1 MEKELIK
8 SEVHELNKVEK
19 VIAVR
24 SVANEAYTEL
34 EKGIYRTLKTYTN
47 VHRGSGHYSMITTR
61 LYEMARDLVIDYLGL
76 DKNQY
81 EVIFG
86 TPQSVAPL
94 IKRLEAGSY
103 QLLSSNDLG
112 LSLGVRA
119 LAVKKERLPKGRPF
133 ITGGGSARLISQDW
147 VVWAAS
153 PDKFEAGT
161 PAIINIITFAKALW
175 MKRQGSTDL
184 FWESSAVNYTPEEV
198 LYQDDLEQY
207 EGSEL
212 LDQLLPTLIGKN
224 IKVPTMAGD
233 RPYINLDNSAST
245 PAFMPVLDAFYKT
258 WRQSEQ
264 SKQAIIEEV
273 KSICAQVLN
282 APLDDYDMIF
292 TSNTTEAINL
302 AAESMNNEPEVG
314 FAPVVL
320 STLIEHS
327 SNDLPWRMLPHCS
340 VLRLTTDADGFVD
353 LKELE
358 TLLKEYND
366 KCHHGN
372 KRIRLLAIS
381 GASNVLGVCNKLA
394 NISKV
399 VHKYGVAL
407 LVDAA
412 QLIAHRSID
421 IEGSGIDY
429 LAFSAHK
436 VYAPFGSGMLI
447 ARKGLLNFST
457 AEKKAISSSGEE
469 NAGGIAALG
478 KALMLMKRIGMD
490 VIQQKEQE
498 LTKRALT
505 GMAGIP
511 GLKVYGNKGLD
522 SASFAHKIGVIVFSM
537 KSMLPSRLANELAVR
552 RGIGV
557 RSGCHCAHM
566 TVKQL
571 LHIPH
576 ALENFQR
583 LLLNVFPK
591 LSLPGLVRVSFGIE
605 NSKEDIDTL
614 INELRKIAGQ
624 SPSSPASSTAAESKG
639 IFVFSKEEVQ
649 LQIDDLIKDI
659 STKVYDMQ

>member
-8 SEVHELNKVEK
+8 SEVLELNKVEK

-24 SVANEAYTEL
+24 NVANEAYTEL
-34 EKGIYRTLKTYTN
+34 EKGIYRILETYSN
-47 VHRGSGHYSMITTR
+47 VHRGSGHYSMITTH
-61 LYEMARDLVIDYLGL
+61 LYEMARTLVMDYLDL

-103 QLLSSNDLG
+103 QLLSSSDLG

-133 ITGGGSARLISQDW
+133 LTGGGSARLISQDW

-175 MKRQGSTDL
+175 MKKQGSTDL
-184 FWESSAVNYTPEEV
+184 FWESSAVKYTPEEV
-198 LYQDDLEQY
+198 LYQDDMEQY

-212 LDQLLPTLIGKN
+212 LDQLLPTVIGKN

-233 RPYINLDNSAST
+233 RPYTNLDNSAST
-245 PAFMPVLDAFYKT
+245 PAFKPVLDAFYKT

-358 TLLKEYND
+358 MLLKDYND

-394 NISKV
+394 DISNV

-421 IEGSGIDY
+421 IDGSGIDY
-429 LAFSAHK
+429 LAFSGHK

-447 ARKGLLNFST
+447 ARKGLLSFSS
-457 AEKKAISSSGEE
+457 AEKKMICSSGEE

-478 KALMLMKRIGMD
+478 KALMLLKRIGMD

-498 LTKRALT
+498 LTTRALS
-505 GMAGIP
+505 GMAGIA
-511 GLKVYGNKGLD
+511 GLKVYGITDVN
-522 SASFAHKIGVIVFSM
+522 SPAFARRIGVIVFGL
-537 KSMLPSRLANELAVR
+537 KSMLTSRLANELAVR

-583 LLLNVFPK
+583 LLLNMFPK
-591 LSLPGLVRVSFGIE
+591 ISLPGLLRVSFGIE
-605 NSKEDIDTL
+605 NSKEDVDTL

-624 SPSSPASSTAAESKG
+624 SPSSPDISSAAESKV

-659 STKVYDMQ
+659 STKVYNVE

>member
-1 MEKELIK
+1 MEKELVK

-61 LYEMARDLVIDYLGL
+61 LYEMARDLVMDYLGL

-81 EVIFG
+81 EVILG

-184 FWESSAVNYTPEEV
+184 FWESSAVKYTAEEV
-198 LYQDDLEQY
+198 LYQDELEQY

-224 IKVPTMAGD
+224 LEVPTMAGD
-233 RPYINLDNSAST
+233 RPYTNLDNSAST

-394 NISKV
+394 DISKV

>member
-1 MEKELIK
+1 MEKELVQN
-8 SEVHELNKVEK
+8 EVLELNKVEK

-24 SVANEAYTEL
+24 NVTDEAYTEL
-34 EKGIYRTLKTYTN
+34 EKAIYKALETYSN
-47 VHRGSGHYSMITTR
+47 VHRGSGHYSLITTR
-61 LYEMARDLVIDYLGL
+61 LYEMAREIVTDYLGL

-94 IKRLEAGSY
+94 IRRLVAGSY
-103 QLLSSNDLG
+103 QMISSHDLG

-119 LAVKKERLPKGRPF
+119 LAVKKEALPKGGNF
-133 ITGGGSARLISQDW
+133 LTGGGSARLISKDW
-147 VVWAAS
+147 VVWAAA

-161 PAIINIITFAKALW
+161 PAIINIIAFAKALQ
-175 MKRQGSTDL
+175 MKNQSGTDL
-184 FWESSAVNYTPEEV
+184 YWEASAVKYTPEEIF
-198 LYQDDLEQY
+198 YHDELEQY
-207 EGSEL
+207 SGTAL
-212 LDQLLPTLIGKN
+212 LDQLLLTQIGKN
-224 IKVPTMAGD
+224 TKVPTMAGD
-233 RPYINLDNSAST
+233 RSYINLDNSAST
-245 PAFMPVLDAFYKT
+245 LAFMPVLDAFYKT

-264 SKQAIIEEV
+264 AKQAIIEEV
-273 KSICAQVLN
+273 RSICAQVLN

-314 FAPVVL
+314 FAPMVL
-320 STLIEHS
+320 STLLEHS

-340 VLRLTTDADGFVD
+340 VIRLTNNAEGFVD
-353 LKELE
+353 LLELE

-381 GASNVLGVCNKLA
+381 GASNVLGVCNRLA
-394 NISKV
+394 EISKV

-412 QLIAHRSID
+412 QLMAHRRID

-436 VYAPFGSGMLI
+436 IYAPFGSGMLI
-447 ARKGLLNFST
+447 ARKGLLSFST
-457 AEKKAISSSGEE
+457 AEKKAISSSAEE

-511 GLKVYGNKGLD
+511 GLKVYGIKDLD
-522 SASFAHKIGVIVFSM
+522 SPSFAHKIGVIVFSM
-537 KSMLPSRLANELAVR
+537 KSMLPSRLANELALQ

-566 TVKQL
+566 TVKQA
-571 LHIPH
+571 LHIPRSI
-576 ALENFQR
+576 ENFQR
-583 LLLNVFPK
+583 LLLNLFPRI
-591 LSLPGLVRVSFGIE
+591 SLPGLVRVSFGME
-605 NSKEDIDTL
+605 NTAGDIDAL
-614 INELRKIAGQ
+614 IDELRKLAGQ
-624 SPSSPASSTAAESKG
+624 PQLPNDGDVGSVPRG
-639 IFVFSKEEVQ
+639 MFVFSKQEVQ
-649 LQIDDLIKDI
+649 MQIDDLFKDV
-659 STKVYDMQ
+659 SMKVYNVQ

>member
-1 MEKELIK
+1 MEKELLQ
-8 SEVHELNKVEK
+8 SEVLELNKVEE

-24 SVANEAYTEL
+24 NVSNEAYTEL
-34 EKGIYRTLKTYTN
+34 EKGIYKVLETYSN
-47 VHRGSGHYSMITTR
+47 VHRGSGYYSMITTR
-61 LYEMARDLVIDYLGL
+61 LYEMARDLVIDYLGV

-86 TPQSVAPL
+86 TPRSVSPL

-103 QLLSSNDLG
+103 QLISSMDLG

-119 LAVKKERLPKGRPF
+119 LAVKKERLPKGSPF
-133 ITGGGSARLISQDW
+133 LTGGGSARLISQDW

-153 PDKFEAGT
+153 PEKFEAGT
-161 PAIINIITFAKALW
+161 PAIINIITLAKALR
-175 MKRQGSTDL
+175 MKRQGGTDL
-184 FWESSAVNYTPEEV
+184 YWESSAVNYTPEEV

-207 EGSEL
+207 AAYEL
-212 LDQLLPTLIGKN
+212 LEKLLSTLIGKN
-224 IKVPTMAGD
+224 IKVPTMVGD

-273 KSICAQVLN
+273 RSICAQVLN

-302 AAESMNNEPEVG
+302 AAESINNEPEVG

-320 STLIEHS
+320 STHLEHS
-327 SNDLPWRMLPHCS
+327 SNDLPWRMLPHCL
-340 VLRLTTDADGFVD
+340 VIRLTNDAEGFVD

-381 GASNVLGVCNKLA
+381 GASNVLGVCNRLA
-394 NISKV
+394 EISKV
-399 VHKYGVAL
+399 VHRYGVAL

-421 IEGSGIDY
+421 IDGSGIDY

-457 AEKKAISSSGEE
+457 AEKKMIYSSGEE

-478 KALMLMKRIGMD
+478 KALMLMKRIGID

-498 LTKRALT
+498 LTRRALT
-505 GMAGIP
+505 GMAGIA
-511 GLKVYGNKGLD
+511 GLKVYGIQELD
-522 SASFAHKIGVIVFSM
+522 SPSFACKIGVIVFGL
-537 KSMLPSRLANELAVR
+537 KSIIPSRLANELALQ

-566 TVKQL
+566 TVKQAL
-571 LHIPH
+571 QIPRS
-576 ALENFQR
+576 LENFQR
-583 LLLNVFPK
+583 LLLNLFPR

-605 NSKEDIDTL
+605 NSMEDVDAL

-624 SPSSPASSTAAESKG
+624 PPLSLDSTAAAVSKS

-659 STKVYDMQ
+659 CTKVYNIQ